1 MFSLR
6 PKRDT
11 ETINVNITNRTVI
24 RVLALVIASIIGLA
38 ALRQARHA
46 LILIF
51 SGFFLAL
58 ALNAPVH
65 WIAVR
70 VPGKRKG
77 SRAVATAISF
87 FIVVILLFGF
97 FASIVPPLVRQTS
110 SFINAAPDLVQQIQ
124 DQNSSTGNLVTRYH
138 LQGQI
143 NKLSQ
148 QLSARLGNISGTA
161 VTGAVKLGSSIF
173 SVLTILVL
181 TFMMLIEG
189 PRWIRFF
196 RDLIPD
202 EHHSRA
208 DRLGGDMYR
217 VVKGYVNGQVVLAFI
232 ASCMLLPALLLLH
245 ISYPAALVVVVF
257 VCGLIPLIGHTIGA
271 VIVTTVALFHS
282 PVTALIILA
291 YYILYQQ
298 IETYIIQPRIQA
310 NSTNMSPLLV
320 FSAVII
326 GVNFGGLFGGLVAIP
341 VMGCVRIALLDYLRS
356 KHIIEE
362 ATYKDIATNKAS
374 TASTTAT

>member
-6 PKRDT
+6 PKKT
-11 ETINVNITNRTVI
+11 NEALELTISNRTVI
-24 RVLALVIASIIGLA
+24 RVLLLVVASMLGLA

-46 LILIF
+46 VILIF
-51 SGFFLAL
+51 TAFFLAL

-77 SRAVATAISF
+77 SRAVATAVSF
-87 FIVVILLFGF
+87 VVVIAVLFAF
-97 FASIVPPLVRQTS
+97 LFSIVPPLVRQTS
-110 SFINAAPDLVQQIQ
+110 SFISVAPHLVRQIQ
-124 DQNSSTGNLVTRYH
+124 NQDSSTGRLITKYH
-138 LQGQI
+138 LEGEI

-148 QLSARLGNISGTA
+148 QLAGRLNDIGGKAVSG
-161 VTGAVKLGSSIF
+161 VVKIGTSIF

-189 PRWIRFF
+189 PKWLRFF

-202 EHHSRA
+202 WHHARV
-208 DRLGGDMYR
+208 DRLGDDMYK
-217 VVKGYVNGQVVLAFI
+217 VIKGYVNGQVVLALI
-232 ASCMLLPALLLLH
+232 ASCLLLPALL
-245 ISYPAALVVVVF
+245 IFKVSYPAALLVVIF

-271 VIVTTVALFHS
+271 FIVTVVALFHS
-282 PVTALIILA
+282 PVSALGVLIW
-291 YYILYQQ
+291 YIVYQQ

-320 FSAVII
+320 FGSVII
-326 GVNFGGLFGGLVAIP
+326 GVSFAGLFGGLVAIP
-341 VMGCVRIALLDYLRS
+341 VMGCIRIVLLDYLRT

-362 ATYKDIATNKAS
+362 ETYEEITTHKSPIADTK
-374 TASTTAT
+374 

>member
-362 ATYKDIATNKAS
+362 ATYKEIATNKAS